1 MLVWDE
7 LCYLLV
13 LDFIMPFRACL
24 DDAVFETVVSQN
36 CGFVNQR
43 DTKLWFRK
51 KEVMRGVSKT
61 LKRQQFWQDHGFRG
75 YRFVVSKHPVAFE
88 NHSISPILKKYFASK
103 QGLACITFSE

>member
-1 MLVWDE
+1 
-7 LCYLLV
+7 
-13 LDFIMPFRACL
+13 MPFRACL

-61 LKRQQFWQDHGFRG
+61 LKRLQF
-75 YRFVVSKHPVAFE
+75 
-88 NHSISPILKKYFASK
+88 
-103 QGLACITFSE
+103 